1 MKQEGVPLYEGSALE
16 NLNTLE
22 LGEWERRGGK
32 AAYTRLGEQ
41 ETNSLQIVEIP
52 PKGELKPE
60 HHIYDAIMYVMQGR
74 GASVIW
80 QEGEKKHTV
89 EWEEGVAAVHPA
101 ECLAPGVQ
109 QLRGRALPAAVRH
122 QCGARH
128 KPLS

>member
-1 MKQEGVPLYEGSALE
+1 MRWSWASGS
-16 NLNTLE
+16 
-22 LGEWERRGGK
+22 GG
-32 AAYTRLGEQ
+32 AARPPTRASGEQ

-89 EWEEGVAAVHPA
+89 EWEEG
-101 ECLAPGVQ
+101 
-109 QLRGRALPAAVRH
+109 ALLSIPLNAWHQEFNSSGDEPCRAAVRH

-128 KPLS
+128 KPLSQSRFRL